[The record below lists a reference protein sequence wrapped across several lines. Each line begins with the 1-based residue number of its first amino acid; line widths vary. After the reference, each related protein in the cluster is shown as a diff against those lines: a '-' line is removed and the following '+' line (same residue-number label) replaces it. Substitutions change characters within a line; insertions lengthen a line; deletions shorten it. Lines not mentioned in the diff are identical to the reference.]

1 MQGFVHA
8 GQAAYYPSMAE
19 STARDVE
26 RFLDLPYH
34 IVLMRDEEGG
44 DEAPWKARVEE
55 LPGCEAHEETSE
67 EAARAI
73 EKAMEDWIAS
83 ALEKGA
89 DVPEPKRQSTHSGR
103 LLLRIPQTLHA
114 ELAHKAESE
123 ETSLNGYIT
132 SVLAG
137 AVGWRQNGDPHAGR
151 SETSGSGDQPGTRRA
166 RLLSVAI
173 MANIVV
179 VLVAAIAAIVLLI
192 VAWQQGW

>member
-1 MQGFVHA
+1 M
-8 GQAAYYPSMAE
+8 PSMAE
-19 STARDVE
+19 STAREVE
-26 RFLDLPYH
+26 RLLDLPYH
-34 IVLMRDEEGG
+34 IVLMRDEEGE

-55 LPGCEAHEETSE
+55 IPGCQAHAETSE

-73 EKAMEDWIAS
+73 EKALEDWIAT
-83 ALEKGA
+83 ALEKGE
-89 DVPEPKRQSTHSGR
+89 DVPEPKRQSSHSGR

-123 ETSLNGYIT
+123 ETSLNGFIT

-137 AVGWRQNGDPHAGR
+137 AVGWQQNGDFPAAGSRASAPGEEPGSRR
-151 SETSGSGDQPGTRRA
+151 S

-173 MANIVV
+173 IANIVV
-179 VLVAAIAAIVLLI
+179 VAIAAIAAIVLLI

>member
-1 MQGFVHA
+1 MR
-8 GQAAYYPSMAE
+8 E
-19 STARDVE
+19 VE

-34 IVLMRDEEGG
+34 IVLMRDQEGG
-44 DEAPWKARVEE
+44 DEARWKARVEE

-73 EKAMEDWIAS
+73 QKAMEDWIAA
-83 ALEKGA
+83 ALAKGA
-89 DVPEPKRQSTHSGR
+89 DVPEPKRPSSHSGR

-114 ELAHKAESE
+114 ELTHRAERE
-123 ETSLNGYIT
+123 DTSLNGYIS

-137 AVGWRQNGDPHAGR
+137 AIGWHHTGDPTAGR
-151 SETSGSGDQPGTRRA
+151 SSAPGRGAPRS

-179 VLVAAIAAIVLLI
+179 VLIAAMAAIVLLI
-192 VAWQQGW
+192 VAWKHGW

>member
-1 MQGFVHA
+1 M
-8 GQAAYYPSMAE
+8 SSTAE
-19 STARDVE
+19 STTREVE

-34 IVLMRDEEGG
+34 IALMRDEEGG

-55 LPGCEAHEETSE
+55 LPGCEVREQTLD

-73 EKAMEDWIAS
+73 EKAMEHWIAA

-89 DVPEPKRQSTHSGR
+89 DVPEPRRQSSHSGR

-114 ELAHKAESE
+114 ELAHRAESE
-123 ETSLNGYIT
+123 DTSLNGFIT

-137 AVGWRQNGDPHAGR
+137 AMGWQQNGDPAAGGSTSAPESDAPR
-151 SETSGSGDQPGTRRA
+151 S

-179 VLVAAIAAIVLLI
+179 VAIAAIAAIVLLV

>member
-1 MQGFVHA
+1 MSA
-8 GQAAYYPSMAE
+8 EAPTMPSMAD
-19 STARDVE
+19 SAAREVE

-34 IVLMRDEEGG
+34 IVLMRDEEGE

-55 LPGCEAHEETSE
+55 LPGCEAHAETSE

-73 EKAMEDWIAS
+73 EKALEDWIAA

-89 DVPEPKRQSTHSGR
+89 DVPEPKRQSNHSGR

-123 ETSLNGYIT
+123 ETSLNGFIT

-137 AVGWRQNGDPHAGR
+137 AVGWQQNGDLHEGG
-151 SETSGSGDQPGTRRA
+151 SMTSGSADQPGSQRS

-173 MANIVV
+173 IANIVV
-179 VLVAAIAAIVLLI
+179 VAIAAIAAIVLLI
-192 VAWQQGW
+192 VASQQGW

>member
-1 MQGFVHA
+1 MSA
-8 GQAAYYPSMAE
+8 EAPTMPSMAE
-19 STARDVE
+19 STAREVE

-34 IVLMRDEEGG
+34 IVLMRDEEGE

-55 LPGCEAHEETSE
+55 IPGCQAHAETSE

-73 EKAMEDWIAS
+73 EKALEDWIAA
-83 ALEKGA
+83 ALEKGV
-89 DVPEPKRQSTHSGR
+89 DVPEPKRQSSHSGR
-103 LLLRIPQTLHA
+103 LLLRLPQTLHA

-123 ETSLNGYIT
+123 ETSLNGFIT

-137 AVGWRQNGDPHAGR
+137 AVGWQQNGDLQGGGPNA
-151 SETSGSGDQPGTRRA
+151 SGPGDQQGSRRS

-173 MANIVV
+173 IANIVV
-179 VLVAAIAAIVLLI
+179 VAIAAIAAIVLLI